1 MGRLPLRKIASLFL
15 IVASAASWVR
25 ADNPGDELPA
35 LVEPDNGTLPERGHK
50 TEFHRI
56 SLGVNYTGA
65 QVRWNFSPRWAAEG
79 RYQQG
84 KADSNYGEV
93 KAQVEGLRVYRFFN
107 GTGRFPLYIASEIAH
122 VSAKPDSSNYKTTGI
137 AGGVIGGFEYRMTK
151 RLSLAIDLGP
161 YVIALR
167 ENQTQ
172 LTQTTLDFVLN
183 TSILLHLF

>member
-1 MGRLPLRKIASLFL
+1 M
-15 IVASAASWVR
+15 
-25 ADNPGDELPA
+25 
-35 LVEPDNGTLPERGHK
+35 
-50 TEFHRI
+50 
-56 SLGVNYTGA
+56 
-65 QVRWNFSPRWAAEG
+65 
-79 RYQQG
+79 
-84 KADSNYGEV
+84 
-93 KAQVEGLRVYRFFN
+93 
-107 GTGRFPLYIASEIAH
+107 
-122 VSAKPDSSNYKTTGI
+122 SAKPDSSNYKTTGI